1 MVSPVINVVRYSA
14 LLGGIGY
21 GIVHQRT
28 LQKQKNLKDKLNEE
42 RKHDRWVH
50 EAQLEWQR
58 RKSAATSGVITDPD
72 NPAFDLEKLL
82 LKLDAESK

>member
-1 MVSPVINVVRYSA
+1 VVRYSA

-58 RKSAATSGVITDPD
+58 RKSAATSGVLDELVITDPD

-82 LKLDAESK
+82 LKLDA